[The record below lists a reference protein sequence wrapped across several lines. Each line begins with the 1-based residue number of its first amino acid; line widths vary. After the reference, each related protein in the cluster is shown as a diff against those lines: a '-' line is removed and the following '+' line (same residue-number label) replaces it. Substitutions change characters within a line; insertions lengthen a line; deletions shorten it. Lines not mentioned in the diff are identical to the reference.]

1 MRVRDGFSLCAVGD
15 CIISRPISQ
24 YAETEP
30 GFAALLDL
38 FAASTLVH
46 GNMETT
52 LIDPGTDP
60 GAPHSWQGD
69 WPLVCDP
76 AAAADLAAMGFGLM
90 SRANNHTLDWGVEGM
105 RQTTRLMDA
114 AGLAHAGCGETL
126 GLARRARFRETP
138 LGRVA
143 LVSCVSTY
151 RDFTDALDQHDASPG
166 RPGVNPLPVKK
177 RVCVPGLV
185 HEAIAGLR
193 HALAEHGLTD
203 LLKDFEAAEGDQAF
217 YRYEVDDAHQA
228 AILRQVRQGAQLA
241 DFTVVTLHA
250 HESLT
255 DHDTAKPELPA
266 AFVAD
271 FGRAA
276 IDAGADLVAVTG
288 IHHLGPIV
296 VHRGRPILTGL
307 GDFVWSDIQT
317 PVPGELYQQNREKLG
332 QRFEHPER
340 ATDVDLALLLNHPWF
355 SHEEPFL
362 TVVARLEAGS
372 AGVAGMRL
380 YPVDL
385 GYGEPL
391 TQTGIPRIASPD
403 TARRIFDRLEAIS
416 APYGTR
422 IASEE
427 DPALGT
433 LIGRVDLA

>member
-1 MRVRDGFSLCAVGD
+1 MRLRDGFSLCAVGD

-38 FAASTLVH
+38 FAASTAVY

-52 LIDPGTDP
+52 LIDPGTDT
-60 GAPHSWQGD
+60 GAPHSWAGD

-76 AAAADLAAMGFGLM
+76 AAAADLAAMGFDLM
-90 SRANNHTLDWGVEGM
+90 ARANNHTLDWGAEGM

-138 LGRVA
+138 LGRIA

-177 RVCVPGLV
+177 HVSVPAAI
-185 HEAIAGLR
+185 HESLSAIREQLGGD
-193 HALAEHGLTD
+193 GLTE
-203 LLKDFEAAEGDQAF
+203 LLGEYEAGEGAAH
-217 YRYEVDDAHQA
+217 YRYEMDAAHLA
-228 AILRQVRQGAQLA
+228 AILRQVRQGAQFA
-241 DFTVVTLHA
+241 DFTVVALHA

-255 DHDTAKPELPA
+255 DHAADRPELPA
-266 AFVAD
+266 AFIAE

-276 IDAGADLVAVTG
+276 VEAGADLVVVTG
-288 IHHLGPIV
+288 IHHLCPV
-296 VHRGRPILTGL
+296 LVHRGRPILTGL
-307 GDFVWSDIQT
+307 GDFIWSDIQT
-317 PVPGELYQQNREKLG
+317 AVPGELYEQNREKLG
-332 QRFEHPER
+332 ERFEHPER
-340 ATDVDLALLLNHPWF
+340 ATDADLGFLMNHPCF

-362 TVVARLEAGS
+362 TVVARVEAGS
-372 AGVAGMRL
+372 GGLTAVTL

-391 TQTGIPRIASPD
+391 TRTGIPRVASPD
-403 TARRIFDRLEAIS
+403 TARRIFDRLVAIS
-416 APYGTR
+416 APYGTQM
-422 IASEE
+422 AVVD
-427 DPALGT
+427 DPAFGT
-433 LIGRVDLA
+433 LIARVDLG